1 MNSSFRVP
9 LKPAARAPEYQRQ
22 QAYPVPGLNANARL
36 SDSAAGIARQTIAAQ
51 QDFTDQQA
59 KQLDA
64 LGKNV
69 TKAAETAYNLYTD
82 YETSKAKD
90 AYLQYRQ
97 AAAKKQAELDTGLQ
111 GKDAMDEKTGVQA
124 QMSAWREQA
133 RAEAAQRT
141 GGGIAGNLFERAAAA
156 VDADMDVW
164 ATQKV
169 HRAAVDYG
177 NATSKANIAL
187 KQNEALA
194 LAGDPFEFGK
204 RMGVIKA
211 EYEAMAKRSGY
222 GAEWVEASLQDVRQ
236 KTLIQAISDAISGE
250 QLGNAN
256 AMLKAYGPQLGGAAE
271 GLRARVSA
279 KGRELEAR
287 ARAAQAERRIDVQ
300 ARIRDSV
307 AAWQSGQDAPT
318 APTRQ
323 EVFAAYGAEG
333 GAHIWQ
339 GLEDTRQFGADLKT
353 LAALTPEEQAG
364 LLEKRRPQPGE
375 GYAQAATV
383 YARLEKAV
391 QDDQRRRRDD
401 PVSYLITK
409 DPEVK
414 SAFAAWAQSHDAGAA
429 RTYTT
434 KLRAAAAARGM
445 AWSETA
451 PALLPESTAKQL
463 AWTITNSE
471 NPADV
476 IAQQSAAWGR
486 DWPAVE
492 RQLVQGN
499 KLPGGL
505 RVIASG
511 MNREGAGL
519 LAGTFRDPKYLTTA
533 REALGLTDA
542 DAKAVRERVRDE
554 LEDFTHTLLTQGAT
568 ATAAEFAESATR
580 LTYAYMQRGFG
591 MKDAAARAAK
601 DVALGRYHINGSY
614 RVPQGVDPDAVAA
627 GAENALVTLTENPA
641 RLALPTAKGLS
652 QEFVHT
658 SAATTVR
665 RNGQWVTAPDE
676 SGLQLFVH
684 GVPVRDAD
692 GRTIALT
699 WEQLQEQAAAAGQV
713 NAPRIAQKILED
725 YAN

>member
-1 MNSSFRVP
+1 M
-9 LKPAARAPEYQRQ
+9 
-22 QAYPVPGLNANARL
+22 
-36 SDSAAGIARQTIAAQ
+36 
-51 QDFTDQQA
+51 
-59 KQLDA
+59 
-64 LGKNV
+64 
-69 TKAAETAYNLYTD
+69 
-82 YETSKAKD
+82 
-90 AYLQYRQ
+90 
-97 AAAKKQAELDTGLQ
+97 
-111 GKDAMDEKTGVQA
+111 
-124 QMSAWREQA
+124 
-133 RAEAAQRT
+133 
-141 GGGIAGNLFERAAAA
+141 
-156 VDADMDVW
+156 
-164 ATQKV
+164 
-169 HRAAVDYG
+169 
-177 NATSKANIAL
+177 
-187 KQNEALA
+187 
-194 LAGDPFEFGK
+194 
-204 RMGVIKA
+204 
-211 EYEAMAKRSGY
+211 
-222 GAEWVEASLQDVRQ
+222 
-236 KTLIQAISDAISGE
+236 
-250 QLGNAN
+250 
-256 AMLKAYGPQLGGAAE
+256 
-271 GLRARVSA
+271 
-279 KGRELEAR
+279 
-287 ARAAQAERRIDVQ
+287 Q

-339 GLEDTRQFGADLKT
+339 GLEDTRQFGADLKA

-434 KLRAAAAARGM
+434 KLRGAAAARGM

-554 LEDFTHTLLTQGAT
+554 LEDFTHTLLTQGAR

>member
-9 LKPAARAPEYQRQ
+9 FKPAARAPEYQRQ

-236 KTLIQAISDAISGE
+236 KTLIQAISDAIAGE

-287 ARAAQAERRIDVQ
+287 ARAEAEMRFVGAFANDPLKGIAEISTPEGMAKYGMDAKTAISVRSMLQTQWSFNKTVEKQKNDAYVTSTVNGIYTTLMGDPDKGIAPDPAKAYQNLQNSNLDAITKIEMGKKLEEGTIGKTRDPAAVNDMARQIVNGDIDSDAPIDVMLAQ
-300 ARIRDSV
+300 GKASVGDVAMLKGMRKDMDGPLKDYLKRADNLIKNAYARS
-307 AAWQSGQDAPT
+307 Q
-318 APTRQ
+318 
-323 EVFAAYGAEG
+323 FAAG
-333 GAHIWQ
+333 
-339 GLEDTRQFGADLKT
+339 
-353 LAALTPEEQAG
+353 TPEAAIKEDRARSQLRTVITEAYKKGGPEAVEKLFSSDTPMSIMNSNAITVDDALSSVNRVISAG
-364 LLEKRRPQPGE
+364 GSGKDKKPTESAQDFVKRR
-375 GYAQAATV
+375 
-383 YARLEKAV
+383 
-391 QDDQRRRRDD
+391 
-401 PVSYLITK
+401 
-409 DPEVK
+409 
-414 SAFAAWAQSHDAGAA
+414 
-429 RTYTT
+429 
-434 KLRAAAAARGM
+434 
-445 AWSETA
+445 
-451 PALLPESTAKQL
+451 
-463 AWTITNSE
+463 
-471 NPADV
+471 
-476 IAQQSAAWGR
+476 
-486 DWPAVE
+486 
-492 RQLVQGN
+492 
-499 KLPGGL
+499 
-505 RVIASG
+505 
-511 MNREGAGL
+511 
-519 LAGTFRDPKYLTTA
+519 
-533 REALGLTDA
+533 
-542 DAKAVRERVRDE
+542 
-554 LEDFTHTLLTQGAT
+554 TQGAV
-568 ATAAEFAESATR
+568 
-580 LTYAYMQRGFG
+580 Q
-591 MKDAAARAAK
+591 
-601 DVALGRYHINGSY
+601 
-614 RVPQGVDPDAVAA
+614 
-627 GAENALVTLTENPA
+627 
-641 RLALPTAKGLS
+641 
-652 QEFVHT
+652 
-658 SAATTVR
+658 
-665 RNGQWVTAPDE
+665 
-676 SGLQLFVH
+676 
-684 GVPVRDAD
+684 
-692 GRTIALT
+692 
-699 WEQLQEQAAAAGQV
+699 
-713 NAPRIAQKILED
+713 
-725 YAN
+725 

>member
-169 HRAAVDYG
+169 HRAAVDYC

-236 KTLIQAISDAISGE
+236 KTLIQAISDAIAGE

-287 ARAAQAERRIDVQ
+287 ARAEAEMRFVGAFANDPLKGIAEISTPEGMAKYGMDAKTAISVRSMLQTQWSFNKTVEKQKNDAYVTSTVNGIYTTLMGDPDKGIAPDPAKAYQNLQNSNLDAITKIERGKKLEEGTIGKTRDPAAVNDMARQIVNGDIDSDAPIDVMLAQ
-300 ARIRDSV
+300 GKASVGDVAMLKGMRKDMDGPLKDYLKRADNLIKNAYARS
-307 AAWQSGQDAPT
+307 Q
-318 APTRQ
+318 
-323 EVFAAYGAEG
+323 FAAG
-333 GAHIWQ
+333 
-339 GLEDTRQFGADLKT
+339 
-353 LAALTPEEQAG
+353 TPE
-364 LLEKRRPQPGE
+364 
-375 GYAQAATV
+375 AAIKEDRARSQLRTV
-383 YARLEKAV
+383 
-391 QDDQRRRRDD
+391 
-401 PVSYLITK
+401 ITEAYK
-409 DPEVK
+409 KGGPE
-414 SAFAAWAQSHDAGAA
+414 
-429 RTYTT
+429 
-434 KLRAAAAARGM
+434 
-445 AWSETA
+445 
-451 PALLPESTAKQL
+451 
-463 AWTITNSE
+463 
-471 NPADV
+471 
-476 IAQQSAAWGR
+476 
-486 DWPAVE
+486 AVE
-492 RQLVQGN
+492 
-499 KLPGGL
+499 KLFSSDTPMSIMNSNAITVDDAL
-505 RVIASG
+505 SSVNRVISAGGSG
-511 MNREGAGL
+511 KDRKPTESAQDFVNR
-519 LAGTFRDPKYLTTA
+519 R
-533 REALGLTDA
+533 
-542 DAKAVRERVRDE
+542 
-554 LEDFTHTLLTQGAT
+554 TQGAV
-568 ATAAEFAESATR
+568 
-580 LTYAYMQRGFG
+580 Q
-591 MKDAAARAAK
+591 
-601 DVALGRYHINGSY
+601 
-614 RVPQGVDPDAVAA
+614 
-627 GAENALVTLTENPA
+627 
-641 RLALPTAKGLS
+641 
-652 QEFVHT
+652 
-658 SAATTVR
+658 
-665 RNGQWVTAPDE
+665 
-676 SGLQLFVH
+676 
-684 GVPVRDAD
+684 
-692 GRTIALT
+692 
-699 WEQLQEQAAAAGQV
+699 
-713 NAPRIAQKILED
+713 
-725 YAN
+725 

>member
-9 LKPAARAPEYQRQ
+9 FKPAARAPEYQRQ

-36 SDSAAGIARQTIAAQ
+36 SDGAAGIARQTIAAQ
-51 QDFTDQQA
+51 QDFADQQA

-69 TKAAETAYNLYTD
+69 TKAAETAYDLYTD
-82 YETSKAKD
+82 YQAGKAREKWN
-90 AYLQYRQ
+90 QYRVEEMTLQ
-97 AAAKKQAELDTGLQ
+97 AKLS
-111 GKDAMDEKTGVQA
+111 GKIGNDAIDPEKGVQA
-124 QMSAWREQA
+124 SITAWQQEARERLGKDLNGMAKGMFDNAIQQHSAKLTAWGIEKSQA
-133 RAEAAQRT
+133 EERT
-141 GGGIAGNLFERAAAA
+141 YLNQQDEGSIALDSHAMLT
-156 VDADMDVW
+156 DPM
-164 ATQKV
+164 
-169 HRAAVDYG
+169 
-177 NATSKANIAL
+177 NATTANNSIANIKSRYKAL
-187 KQNEALA
+187 RDRNGWSPEYAQAKMNGQMEQV
-194 LAGDPFEFGK
+194 FGK
-204 RMGVIKA
+204 MVENQINSENITAARDLFN
-211 EYEAMAKRSGY
+211 RY
-222 GAEWVEASLQDVRQ
+222 GAYLGSNRD
-236 KTLIQAISDAISGE
+236 TLAH
-250 QLGNAN
+250 
-256 AMLKAYGPQLGGAAE
+256 K
-271 GLRARVSA
+271 
-279 KGRELEAR
+279 LEAR